1 MAAAIIA
8 ATSIAERKGVG
19 EMTAFEVTPRNKVL
33 RLAKRAVYDAEE
45 IYAIVDAAMICHVG
59 YQIDGQPYAM
69 PTLIARDGD
78 TLLLHGSAT
87 SRTIVHA
94 GAGHPVCVTV
104 THTDGIVLAR
114 SVFNHS
120 INYRSAMLYGT
131 GHAITDADE
140 KLAAMYRFTEK
151 LLPGR
156 WDDVRP
162 MTPQEFKATGI
173 VAVPIDSASAKVRTG
188 MPSDEPEDVDLPF
201 WGGVIPL
208 RQVMDDPL
216 PDSHVPAE
224 MPVPEYLIEHVRRNG
239 G

>member
-1 MAAAIIA
+1 
-8 ATSIAERKGVG
+8 
-19 EMTAFEVTPRNKVL
+19 MTAFSVTPRNKVL
-33 RLAKRAVYDAEE
+33 RLAKRGVYDKDEV
-45 IYAIVDAAMICHVG
+45 YAIVDAAMICHVA

-78 TLLLHGSAT
+78 TLLLHGNAA
-87 SRTIVHA
+87 SRTILHA
-94 GAGHPVCVTV
+94 GAGNPVCVTV

-114 SVFNHS
+114 SIFNHS
-120 INYRSAMLYGT
+120 INYRSAMLYGV
-131 GHAITDADE
+131 GQAVTDPDE

-162 MTPQEFKATGI
+162 MTDQEFKATGI

-188 MPSDEPEDVDLPF
+188 MPADEPEDVGLPY
-201 WGGVIPL
+201 WAGIIPL

-216 PDSHVPAE
+216 PDSHVPAGT
-224 MPVPEYLIEHVRRNG
+224 PVPEYLLAHVERNRG
-239 G
+239 